1 MTRNIYLEGELALK
15 FGAQHSF
22 HGDSVKDA
30 LRLLDV
36 NRPGFKKYFID
47 AADCDIGFHIEV
59 GGQDLDNPLEC
70 LLPLREGDIIIT
82 PIAAGSKSGGA
93 KILTAIAM
101 VGLMIAIPGSFSVLL
116 SGGALGGVGTTSG
129 LLAQMAA
136 LTALSVATNLAITGI
151 QQLMAPD
158 PAVDQEDEGYLFN
171 GSQQT
176 IVEGMPIPLLYGEL
190 RVPGYPVSFE
200 MIHGDKR
207 VTSSDTIVTVNGESL
222 SVTKGDIAGYIAD
235 QFEKGIAPE
244 RIVDTKSGATSSGGT
259 QDILFT
265 DIISEGPIY
274 GLVDGGTSVFL
285 NDDPAQITAQSFVR
299 LSETPVEFDFT
310 LNSTSVT
317 INRNGV
323 TKNIE
328 ADTENGTKFIIVRN
342 YGSSS
347 ASVVRSSV
355 TGSANSVTITSSTG
369 IFTAAMEYDRTNFAQ
384 VAIIRLLDSNSS
396 TVFEGY
402 VESYT
407 SSTVAKCIPLPGT
420 DLNPALSNGSYTVVV
435 DGKFQVASISST
447 TLTLASNFPGNT
459 GSYKCDLSGTNYETV
474 SLIDNISRGSKHSSF
489 DVQFRNGNLIQ
500 PAFSDAAGTGVG
512 SISIGPGGS
521 FSPFSPV
528 LYSDTEET
536 DNPTVEYT
544 GTSASGFGLTAAQA
558 EEVDEVRVTF
568 TYGQLWNRNEK
579 GEQGVGTVRYN
590 MFVSVER
597 NGSFGSYQVINNL
610 TPHVAKSNA
619 PRIFEEIIDMRQYQP
634 FTDFKVKIERTSY
647 NDRAYNAGTTTVNT
661 NYTTSSDGSI
671 TALNSII
678 KENLSYPFT
687 AMAKVRIN
695 SKDFQNVPTRTYH
708 CKGVKVKV
716 PSNYVTRDEGI
727 NSVATY
733 NRNVSTGAVT
743 SSYQDWDGN
752 FRADKVYTNNPA
764 WVFYDILT
772 NNRYGLGDWLN
783 EDEIDKYALYRIAR
797 YCDELVPDGNGGLE
811 PRFTTNVY
819 FTQASDAYK
828 VVKDLATVF
837 RSMIYW
843 MDGEVYT
850 VIDQPGDP
858 IYNFSK
864 SNVIDGAFG
873 YETTGSKTR
882 ANQIVVTWNNPAA
895 NYKLENLIVE
905 DRDNIIN
912 TGRIISEEA
921 VAFGATTEGQALR
934 YGRWKLWTAVNQT
947 ELVSFKTAINAAFIA
962 PGDIINVQDSDR
974 YPGNFKYSG
983 RISNTGTRNTTT
995 IPLDREISLR
1005 AGSDYEL
1012 SVLFTG
1018 AVATLAQD
1026 SATIGSVAYTKGQAI
1041 NPSVIDTEI
1050 EGTNIVDDSGDYVD
1064 VTWSPYTNVETKSV
1078 STSAGSGITSLAVSG
1093 GFSTAPSAETVWV
1106 LRESISGVE
1115 VQGSKKLYKIL
1126 SLSEES
1132 KNTYGITA
1140 VEFYNE
1146 KYDAVDENFTLSV
1159 RDPVY
1164 QPPLSGE
1171 AIPAP
1176 LNLYPIITNVNS
1188 GNRADDVILYWD
1200 SPVDAQGNIYEYV
1213 DYFEVIASIP
1223 GFPSTMQVG
1232 RNQTSL
1238 SGLDLPSGTF
1248 TVGVRTIAQNGQ
1260 KSRTTTTTL
1269 TIEDPAL
1276 QLVSRAF
1283 GMALG
1288 AISSSPAF
1296 ITTAGVFTLEDK
1308 DYAISPTGNPQLV
1321 RTFDGSVASQYTQD
1335 CSDIPSVNYSSL
1347 TSAEADNA
1355 AHYIM
1360 MDGSDADPLK
1370 LINFYRDEDLGYGY
1384 FYDAGTGNTTHTSN
1398 WTSIG
1403 TVNVLA
1409 NSNRV
1414 TGSGF
1419 NSSLQVGDI
1428 IKFSSTQAAKVV
1440 YIASNTDVRI
1450 DKSFTT
1456 AISNAAASRSSFRFD
1471 KNDDAAIYSV
1481 RNDSGTF
1488 KAYPINIAINPDLAK
1503 VSHSVIINVNPTFFN
1518 FDGEE
1523 ILTTN
1528 YTNLVLTADAI
1539 GYKNPV
1545 FKFTGAGFSN
1555 AEISQT
1561 ADTVFSAGTNF
1572 TATKTLDKVD
1582 QYSTTDLVFTV
1593 TVAEGLD
1600 ESNLDKQTSST
1611 ITIPFVKDGAA
1622 GAGGKLVRLTSNDY
1636 SVVYDDT
1643 GANPSPSG
1651 TLTFTATASNFT
1663 DPYFKFTGDGITDE
1677 TSYTD
1682 GTGGS
1687 DTFSYTIPS
1696 LSSGWAGNPL
1706 NIRVGVA
1713 EAAAP
1718 TTEVA
1723 FDTISIFYVA
1733 DGVDGDDGIDGYTVV
1748 MTNAAHSFTSDNS
1761 GTVSTYSGSGTSIEV
1776 YKGGTELNSVT
1787 GTPAAGQ
1794 FSVSVSASNITAGTT
1809 SVVGNPFTIGDH
1821 SNMTADTAVITYT
1834 LNIENLIT
1842 GTQKQT
1848 FSKSKG
1854 ADALTV
1860 SSSTV
1865 NGVTTLTFSDGTSAT
1880 ILDGTDGVTKG
1891 VAAIFASNASGSN
1904 QSYTQ
1909 GSLTYVNY
1917 YEYTGTKPSLPVSG
1931 LTWVKYIGEDGD
1943 SEGVLPIY
1951 ADDASGT
1958 NATFTYSS
1966 QEFINFYEWSGTA
1979 PTTVP
1984 SGLTYVKFVGD
1995 TGPSGD
2001 IGNAIVQ
2008 LYRVTSSISAPS
2020 DPTTALTYTF
2030 STGVL
2035 SGSGFNG
2042 WSQTA
2047 PDTSSSNPYLWMIAA
2062 TALGASGSTDSIAT
2076 SEWSTAS
2083 LISKFGDDGTPAN
2096 NLHLIELFQLTN
2108 SSSAPN
2114 TTGTGGIASSITYT
2128 FSTQGISGS
2137 LGNWSTTA
2145 SSVTASN
2152 QYLWK
2157 TSAVAS
2163 STNTSD
2169 AIANTEFAAPVII
2182 AHFGTDGGPG
2192 PTGPDGLRT
2201 IQGYLYYESTGAQP
2215 SAPSGNTYTFST
2227 GKVSGTSI
2235 NDFGTTNV
2243 WKNFPNTQDATSSN
2257 TYYTVRYYGTEA
2269 SAGSSTISVS
2279 YTNVVQHTSFT
2290 GVVTFS
2296 SGTGTGGSN
2305 ELEFNGT
2312 TVTQIDGGF
2321 IATNTIT
2328 AEKISSTFTQGATA
2342 DPFYFAV
2349 GASNLNFLGVTTYDT
2364 AGIFYSSSTSGNKI
2378 GMTALSNSGDSD
2390 SRAIFAGARAGAA
2403 ATFAMDG
2410 ANLFNYSDAD
2420 MWVDICMYK
2429 PSPFPPQNYLIRAGS
2444 AGSAEEF
2451 WVKDGGRL
2459 FAAGAS
2465 SFNSTLTVGQSISS
2479 SSISTTGI
2487 AQFGGTAYIGGGY
2500 GSTGIT
2506 LQSDGTGSFNGNLT
2520 ADGNITAGANVTA
2533 YSDAK
2538 LKENLEVIPN
2548 ALEKVSTLTGYT
2560 FDRVDTG
2567 ESQTGLIAQDVLKI
2581 LPEAVGHAEDG
2592 TLTLAYG
2599 NLVGLLVEA
2608 IKELKA
2614 EVEEL
2619 KNGSSN

>member
-1 MTRNIYLEGELALK
+1 MKRSIYLEGELALK
-15 FGAQHSF
+15 FGAQHDF
-22 HGDSVKDA
+22 YGDSVKDA
-30 LRLLDV
+30 LRLL
-36 NRPGFKKYFID
+36 NANNSELKKYLID
-47 AADCDIGFHIEV
+47 AAECDIGFHIEV
-59 GGQDLDNPLEC
+59 GGQELDNALEC

-82 PIAAGSKSGGA
+82 PIPAGSKSGGG
-93 KILTAIAM
+93 KILAAIAI
-101 VGLMIAIPGSFSVLL
+101 VAFMIALPGSM
-116 SGGALGGVGTTSG
+116 GALLNGTAFGATAGST
-129 LLAQMAA
+129 AAAIQSVAA

-158 PAVDQEDEGYLFN
+158 PSVDAKEEGYLFN

-176 IVEGMPIPLLYGEL
+176 IVEGMPVPLLYGEL

-200 MIHGDKR
+200 MIQGAKR
-207 VTSSDTIVTVNGESL
+207 VTSVNQEPTVNGDAWVDSVFESGEYDHYNNL
-222 SVTKGDIAGYIAD
+222 TQGAIVGKADIVL
-235 QFEKGIAPE
+235 ETPM
-244 RIVDTKSGATSSGGT
+244 SGGASAANL

-274 GLVDGGTSVFL
+274 GLVDGGNSVYL
-285 NDDPAQITAQSFVR
+285 NDDPGQVTAQTFIR
-299 LSETPVEFDFT
+299 TSETPVDFDFT
-310 LNSTSVT
+310 NNSTSV
-317 INRNGV
+317 IIDKNGY
-323 TKNIE
+323 TKTIE
-328 ADTENGTKFIIVRN
+328 ADTTNGSKFIIVRN
-342 YGSSS
+342 YATRS
-347 ASVVRSSV
+347 ASAAKSS
-355 TGSANSVTITSSTG
+355 TGSANSVTITSTSG
-369 IFTAAMEYDRTNFAQ
+369 VFTAGMEYTRDNFSQA
-384 VAIIRLLDSNSS
+384 AIIRLLDSNSI
-396 TVFEGY
+396 TIFEGV
-402 VESYT
+402 VEVYT
-407 SSTVAKCIPLPGT
+407 SATVAKCIPLPGT
-420 DLNPALSNGSYTVVV
+420 DLNPLLSNGSYTLVI
-435 DGKFQVASISST
+435 DGKFQVASISGNSL
-447 TLTLASNFPGNT
+447 TLTSAFPGST
-459 GSYKCDLSGTNYETV
+459 ASYKCDFSSTLYAAV
-474 SLIDNISRGSKHSSF
+474 SVEDSLAKGAKYDSLE
-489 DVQFRNGNLIQ
+489 VQFRNGNLIQ
-500 PAFSDAAGTGVG
+500 SAFSDAAGTGVG
-512 SISIGPGGS
+512 SVAIGPGGS
-521 FSPFSPV
+521 FSPFAPA
-528 LYSDTEET
+528 LYDAAAET
-536 DNPTVEYT
+536 DNDTVEYT
-544 GTSASGFGLTAAQA
+544 GTSSSGFGLTAAQV
-558 EEVDEVRVTF
+558 EEVDEIRVTF
-568 TYGQLWNRNEK
+568 AYGQLWNRNEE
-579 GEQGVGTVRYN
+579 GGQTEGTVKYN
-590 MFVSVER
+590 AYISVEKE
-597 NGSFGSYQVINNL
+597 GSFQDYQLITKQWHHL
-610 TPHVAKSNA
+610 ALANA
-619 PRIFEEIIDMRQYQP
+619 TRVFEETIDMRQYQP
-634 FTDFKVKIERTSY
+634 FTDFKLKIIRTTN
-647 NDRAYNAGTTTVNT
+647 NDQAYDSKNGTVNEK
-661 NYTTSSDGSI
+661 YTTQSDASI
-671 TALNSII
+671 TSLNSII
-678 KENLSYPFT
+678 KENLSYPLT
-687 AMAKVRIN
+687 AMAKVRVN
-695 SKDFQNVPTRTYH
+695 SKQFQSVPSRTYH

-727 NSVATY
+727 NGVATY
-733 NRNVSTGAVT
+733 NRNVSTSAIA
-743 SSYQDWDGN
+743 SSYQNWDGN

-764 WVFYDILT
+764 WIFYDILT

-783 EDEIDKYALYRIAR
+783 ETEIDKYALYRIGR
-797 YCDELVPDGNGGLE
+797 YCDELVPDGNGGFE

-828 VVKDLATVF
+828 IVKDLATVF

-843 MDGEVYT
+843 LDGEVYT
-850 VIDQPGDP
+850 IADQPGDP

-864 SNVIDGAFG
+864 SNVIDGAFS

-882 ANQIVVTWNNPAA
+882 ANQIIVTWNNPDA

-912 TGRIISEEA
+912 TGRIITEEA

-1005 AGSDYEL
+1005 SGSDYEL
-1012 SVLFTG
+1012 SVLFTS

-1026 SATIGSVAYTKGQAI
+1026 SATIASVAYVKGQAI

-1115 VQGSKKLYKIL
+1115 VLGSKKLYKIL

-1146 KYDAVDENFTLSV
+1146 KYDAVDEDFTLSV

-1164 QPPLSGE
+1164 RPPLSGE

-1176 LNLYPIITNVNS
+1176 LNVYSIITNVNS

-1223 GFPSTMQVG
+1223 GFPSTVQVG
-1232 RNQTSL
+1232 RNQTSI

-1248 TVGVRTIAQNGQ
+1248 TLGVRTIAQNGQ

-1321 RTFDGSVASQYTQD
+1321 RTFDGSIASQYTQD
-1335 CSDIPSVNYSSL
+1335 CSDIPSIDYSSL
-1347 TSAEADNA
+1347 TSAEADFA

-1419 NSSLQVGDI
+1419 SSSLQVGDI

-1481 RNDSGTF
+1481 RNDNGTF
-1488 KAYPINIAINPDLAK
+1488 RAYPINLAINPDLAK

-1523 ILTTN
+1523 TLTTN

-1682 GTGGS
+1682 GTGDS

-1733 DGVDGDDGIDGYTVV
+1733 DGVDGDDGVDGYTVV
-1748 MTNAAHSFTSDNS
+1748 MTNAAHSFSADNS

-1821 SNMTADTAVITYT
+1821 SNMNADTAVITYT

-1891 VAAIFASNASGSN
+1891 VAAIFASDASGSG
-1904 QSYTQ
+1904 QSYIQ
-1909 GSLTYVNY
+1909 GSLAYVNY
-1917 YEYTGTKPSLPVSG
+1917 YEYTGTKPILPVSGLTWVKYVGEDGDSEGVVPIYADDASGTNATFIYSNQEYINFYEWSGTSPATAPSGLTYVKFVGSDADALTVSSSTVNGVTTLTFSDGTSATILDGTDGVTKGVAAIFASDAAGNSQSYTQGSLAYVNYYEYTGSKPSLPVSG

-1943 SEGVLPIY
+1943 SEGVIPIY

-1966 QEFINFYEWSGTA
+1966 QEYVNFYEWAGTA

-1984 SGLTYVKFVGD
+1984 AGLTYVKFVGTD
-1995 TGPSGD
+1995 G
-2001 IGNAIVQ
+2001 
-2008 LYRVTSSISAPS
+2008 AP
-2020 DPTTALTYTF
+2020 
-2030 STGVL
+2030 
-2035 SGSGFNG
+2035 
-2042 WSQTA
+2042 
-2047 PDTSSSNPYLWMIAA
+2047 
-2062 TALGASGSTDSIAT
+2062 
-2076 SEWSTAS
+2076 
-2083 LISKFGDDGTPAN
+2083 
-2096 NLHLIELFQLTN
+2096 
-2108 SSSAPN
+2108 
-2114 TTGTGGIASSITYT
+2114 
-2128 FSTQGISGS
+2128 
-2137 LGNWSTTA
+2137 
-2145 SSVTASN
+2145 
-2152 QYLWK
+2152 
-2157 TSAVAS
+2157 
-2163 STNTSD
+2163 
-2169 AIANTEFAAPVII
+2169 
-2182 AHFGTDGGPG
+2182 GGPG

-2201 IQGYLYYESTGAQP
+2201 IQGYLYYEKTSVGQP

-2227 GKVSGTSI
+2227 GLVSGTGI
-2235 NDFGTTNV
+2235 NNLGTTNV
-2243 WKNFPNTQDATSSN
+2243 WKNSPNTQDATSSN

-2269 SAGSSTISVS
+2269 SENSSTISVS
-2279 YTNVVQHTSFT
+2279 YSNVVQHTSFT

-2296 SGTGTGGSN
+2296 SGTLTDGSSS
-2305 ELEFNGT
+2305 FDPT
-2312 TVTQIDGGF
+2312 TKLGSGQAAADINSNVTTIDGGK
-2321 IATNTIT
+2321 IT
-2328 AEKISSTFTQGATA
+2328 ANSITANLISSTFTQGATA
-2342 DPFYFAV
+2342 EPFYFAV
-2349 GASNLNFLGVTTYDT
+2349 GASTLNFLGIADYDT
-2364 AGIFYSSSTSGNKI
+2364 AGIFYSSATSGNKI

-2390 SRAIFAGARAGAA
+2390 SRGIFVGARAGAA
-2403 ATFAMDG
+2403 ATFSMDG
-2410 ANLFNYSDAD
+2410 ANLYDYNNSD

-2444 AGSAEEF
+2444 AGTTEEF
-2451 WVKDGGRL
+2451 WIKDGGRL
-2459 FAAGAS
+2459 FASGAS
-2465 SFNSTLTVGQSISS
+2465 SFGSTLSVTSSISG

-2487 AQFGGTAYIGGGY
+2487 AQFGGTTYIGGGY

-2506 LQSDGTGSFNGNLT
+2506 LQSDGTGSFNGNLIV
-2520 ADGNITAGANVTA
+2520 DGSITAGGNVTA

-2560 FDRVDTG
+2560 FDRIDTG
-2567 ESQTGLIAQDVLKI
+2567 ESQTGLLAQDVLKI

-2608 IKELKA
+2608 IKELK
-2614 EVEEL
+2614 EEIEEL